1 MRKNQASC
9 SLSRARNMLR
19 EASSKTFYIL
29 AVREATQSGG
39 NNMTLLEIIRDLESL
54 DNEGIICARKPWTEN
69 SEAIVIVE
77 PQARRLPAE
86 AERLGMDYFL
96 DVFIVREFLE
106 DWTANLDAE
115 PTLQQKWA
123 RVIKYAIT
131 DA

>member
-1 MRKNQASC
+1 M
-9 SLSRARNMLR
+9 
-19 EASSKTFYIL
+19 TFYIP
-29 AVREATQSGG
+29 AVREAIRSGG
-39 NNMTLLEIIRDLESL
+39 NNMTLLEIIGDLESF

-115 PTLQQKWA
+115 PTLQQKCS
-123 RVIKYAIT
+123 RIIKYAIT